1 MSRTGRRTGNRGR
14 WSFLRP
20 VCVGLALTCVV
31 SGCKSRSDLVE
42 AELRTRERE
51 VRDLRAALQRSEMFN
66 AALTQPAAAP
76 IPPFSPPPGY
86 SGDAVA
92 PPAAVMSGTV
102 KEVVLGRG
110 TGGVDNDGIAGDE
123 ALVIVAIPKDT
134 DGSALKV
141 PGKLVIQVFE
151 FTAEGQKVPFCHW
164 VIPPADLQKLW
175 KNGLLATGYHV
186 TLPWKAWPNS
196 PKLRVVIQFTTVA
209 DNRTFEAER
218 DITIRLPSGAP
229 RPGTVVPAPA
239 PPSGVIETPPSFDGP
254 ILNPGAWFREREPAA
269 WLTGAKPVSEPSTSA
284 KPVDRE
290 PVKLLEPRSVVDE

>member
-20 VCVGLALTCVV
+20 VCVVLALTCVV
-31 SGCKSRSDLVE
+31 GGCKSRSDLVE

-66 AALTQPAAAP
+66 SALTQPAAAP

-86 SGDAVA
+86 SGETVA
-92 PPAAVMSGTV
+92 PSTAVMSGTV

-110 TGGVDNDGIAGDE
+110 TGGVDNDGIPGDE
-123 ALVIVAIPKDT
+123 TLVLVVIPKDS

-141 PGKLVIQVFE
+141 PGRLVVQVYE
-151 FTAEGQKVPFCHW
+151 VTAEGQKVPFCHW
-164 VIPPADLQKLW
+164 VIAPTELQKLW
-175 KNGLLATGYHV
+175 KNGLLATGYQV
-186 TLPWKAWPNS
+186 TLRWKTWPNS
-196 PKLRVVIQFTTVA
+196 PKLRVVVQFTTVA
-209 DNRTFEAER
+209 DNRMFEAER

-229 RPGTVVPAPA
+229 RPGTVVPAPS
-239 PPSGVIETPPSFDGP
+239 PPGGVIESPPSYDGP
-254 ILNPGAWFREREPAA
+254 MLNPGAWFRERDPAA
-269 WLTGAKPVSEPSTSA
+269 WLTEARPMSQSSTSA

-290 PVKLLEPRSVVDE
+290 PVRLLEPRTVVDE